1 MKLWD
6 KGISTNALIEEFTVG
21 RDREFD
27 MLLAKHDVRGSIA
40 HATMLAE
47 VGILSTD
54 EGNALVQELHTIEQ
68 EIENGL
74 FSIAPEMEDV
84 HSQVEYQLTQRLGE
98 IGKKIHTG
106 RSRNDQ
112 VLVDMKLFMREE
124 LCNVRDSVST
134 LFTTLLALAEQHKE
148 QLLPGYT
155 HFQIAMPSSFGL
167 WFSAYAESLTDDMEL
182 IVAAHNV
189 VNKNPLGSAAGYGSS
204 FPLNRTHTTE
214 LLGFSAMNVSSVYA
228 QMTRGKSERVVAMA
242 LASVAATL
250 SKLAYDVCLYT
261 SQNLAFVRLPA
272 EFTTGSSIMPHKQNP
287 DIFELIRAKC
297 NRLQALPNDIL
308 LVTNN
313 LPSGYHR
320 DFQIL
325 KELVFPAFTELQQ
338 CLQLATLVLPQL
350 QVSPNIMNN
359 NLYAYCFSVDAVNQL
374 VQQGVSFRD
383 AYKQIGESIQRGE
396 FTVPEHLTHT
406 HEGSI
411 GNLRLDLIQ
420 QQMQKVLS
428 SM

>member
-6 KGISTNALIEEFTVG
+6 KGISTDALIEDFTVG

-27 MLLAKHDVRGSIA
+27 MLIAKHDVRGSIA

-47 VGILSTD
+47 VGILTTQ
-54 EGNALVQELHTIEQ
+54 EGNALVQELHTIEK
-68 EIENGL
+68 EIENVE

-84 HSQVEYQLTQRLGE
+84 HSQVEYLLTQRLGE
-98 IGKKIHTG
+98 VGKKIHTG

-134 LFTTLLALAEQHKE
+134 LFNTLLALAEQHKE

-182 IVAAHNV
+182 LVAAYNV

-204 FPLNRTHTTE
+204 FPLNRARTTE

-228 QMTRGKSERVVAMA
+228 QMTRGKSERIVATA

-261 SQNLAFVRLPA
+261 SQNLAFVRLPT

-287 DIFELIRAKC
+287 DLFELIRAKC

-338 CLQLATLVLPQL
+338 CLQLAMLVLPQL
-350 QVSPNIMNN
+350 QVTPNIMSND
-359 NLYAYCFSVDAVNQL
+359 LYAYCFSVDAVNQL

-396 FTVPEHLTHT
+396 FSVPEHLTHT